1 MRTYIEELYFSD
13 LRAEERRSFFAAQH
27 TRRLHLFAQSAV
39 AALFWLLGLR

>member
-39 AALFWLLGLR
+39 ASLLWLVRVR